1 MSPNDFYRTRF
12 PGQSWT
18 PQTIADDVA
27 ETCRRLGWTPERVRE
42 HPAEAE
48 SEAVEIWLH
57 LEEVAEMTGDI
68 PVEEW

>member
-27 ETCRRLGWTPERVRE
+27 ETGRRLGWTPEQVKAR
-42 HPAEAE
+42 PASAE
-48 SEAVEIWLH
+48 SEAVRIWVSC
-57 LEEVAEMTGDI
+57 ERISEMTGDI